1 MKPSKRFLLVVTF
14 LVSMVSGASTDE
26 GMWPLYSVQQLPL
39 ESLRARGL
47 KLDAEQLYGQDGR
60 ALADAVVQVGGAT
73 GSFVSPDGL
82 ILTNH
87 HVAYGAVQEQSTV
100 ERNYLRDGFYAPT
113 REQELVAIGYKVYVT
128 LGVKEVTQQI
138 LAGVNDDMPPLDRYN
153 AIEKNIKSLVRDTEQ
168 GTSIK
173 ARVAAM
179 FEGRQYMMYT
189 TLEIRDVRIVYV
201 PPEAIGNYGDDIDNW
216 MWPRHVGDFAFLRAY
231 VAPDGRPADYAK
243 DNVPYRPSVYL
254 PIASTGVHEGDFSM
268 TIGFPGGTSR
278 YISSFDLAAR
288 MDFYYPNAIRTSQDQ
303 IGLLERAGEKDT
315 SVALRLTSSLA
326 GLDNTLKKNLGI
338 VEGFKRGHTLE
349 RKRETERQLIDFL
362 ASHPELQSRYG
373 SVLGQLDSLYAAK
386 RQTEGHD
393 FVLGRMNWSCD
404 YFRLASTLYRW
415 ACEREKSDLERDR
428 GYQDRDTLTAKQRLR
443 DAQIN
448 LVPQADQEICR
459 YFMGRAMELPSGQR
473 IAAIDARFEGSADAR
488 GEVDRQVEEWYR
500 TSRVGNAQERLAMF
514 AMSRSQLDALD
525 DPFLNLARDLKPEV
539 DAMRDR
545 DKTRSGA
552 ESRLNPL
559 LIQALAEW
567 KRADMYPDANGT
579 MRLSCG
585 EVKGYVPRDAT
596 SYFYLTALKG
606 VMEKETGKDP
616 FIVPDS
622 LKTAYVERDFGPWV
636 DPVID
641 DVPVNFITTN
651 DITGGNSGSPV
662 ISGEGRLI
670 GVAFDGN
677 WEGVASDY
685 LFNPEVTRTIVCD
698 VRYIMFILDRVYHL
712 DELVR
717 ELQLEPTGRAFH
729 HR

>member
-1 MKPSKRFLLVVTF
+1 MRRRNSALIASLALLLMLSPAT
-14 LVSMVSGASTDE
+14 GDE
-26 GMWPLYSVQQLPL
+26 GMWPLYSVGELPL
-39 ESLRARGL
+39 DSLRVRGL
-47 KLDAEQLYGQDGR
+47 ELPVERISDTDGR
-60 ALADAVVQVGGAT
+60 SLADAVVQVGGAT

-87 HVAYGAVQEQSTV
+87 HVAYGAVQQQSTV

-113 REQELVAIGYKVYVT
+113 REVELEAIGYKVYVT
-128 LGVKEVTQQI
+128 LGVRDVTPQI
-138 LAGVNDDMPPLDRYN
+138 LIGVTGEMSPLDRFN
-153 AIEKNIKSLVRDTEQ
+153 AIDRNIKSLVRDTEQ

-173 ARVAAM
+173 AKVAAM
-179 FEGRQYMMYT
+179 FEGKQYMLYT
-189 TLEIRDVRIVYV
+189 TLEIRDIRMVYV
-201 PPEAIGNYGDDIDNW
+201 PPEAIGNYGDEIDNW
-216 MWPRHVGDFAFLRAY
+216 MWPRHVGDFSFLRAY
-231 VAPDGRPADYAK
+231 VAPDGQPADYAK

-254 PIASTGVHEGDFSM
+254 PIAATGLQEGDFCM

-288 MDFYYPNAIRTSQDQ
+288 MEFYYPNAIRTSQDQ
-303 IGLLERAGEKDT
+303 IGLLERAGELDT

-326 GLDNTLKKNLGI
+326 GLDNTLKKNLGV
-338 VEGFKRGHTLE
+338 VEGFQRGQTLE
-349 RKRETERQLIDFL
+349 RKRETERQLSAFL
-362 ASHPELQSRYG
+362 ASHPDLQSRYG

-386 RQTEGHD
+386 RQTESHD
-393 FVLGRMNWSCD
+393 FVLGRMNWGCD
-404 YFRLASTLYRW
+404 YLRLASTVYRW
-415 ACEREKSDLERDR
+415 ACEREKLDLERDR

-448 LVPQADQEICR
+448 LVPQADKDICR
-459 YFMGRAMELPSGQR
+459 YYMQRAMELPRDQQL
-473 IAAIDARFEGSADAR
+473 AAAEARFAGTQDPQAEIA
-488 GEVDRQVEEWYR
+488 RQVEEWYK
-500 TSRVGNAQERLAMF
+500 TTRVGDAQERLAMF
-514 AMSRSQLDALD
+514 AMSRSQLEALN

-567 KRADMYPDANGT
+567 KQGEMYPDANGT

-596 SYFYLTALKG
+596 SYFYLTGLKG
-606 VMEKETGKDP
+606 VMEKETGRNP
-616 FIVPDS
+616 FTVPDS
-622 LKTAYVERDFGPWV
+622 LKTAYRDRDFGPWI
-636 DPVID
+636 DTVIHD
-641 DVPVNFITTN
+641 IPVNFITTN

-662 ISGEGRLI
+662 ISGEGRLL

-685 LFNPEVTRTIVCD
+685 LFNAEVTRTIVCD

-712 DELVR
+712 DALVQ

-729 HR
+729 HI